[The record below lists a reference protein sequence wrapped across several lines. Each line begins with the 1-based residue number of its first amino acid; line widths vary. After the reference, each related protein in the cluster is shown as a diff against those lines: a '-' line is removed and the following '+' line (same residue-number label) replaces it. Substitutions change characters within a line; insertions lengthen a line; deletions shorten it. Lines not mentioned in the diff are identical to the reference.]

1 MDVWITLDAF
11 DWNVSGEQVQSAL
24 ALAHFWHTS
33 VGLQVHSG
41 LALAQVW
48 HLSSP
53 VILIV
58 LLGSGTVSQS
68 GKLKLHE
75 V

>member
-1 MDVWITLDAF
+1 MEVWIILDAL
-11 DWNVSGEQVQSAL
+11 DWFVGEQVQSGL
-24 ALAHFWHTS
+24 ALAQVWHLS
-33 VGLQVHSG
+33 SAVIVGEQVQSG

-58 LLGSGTVSQS
+58 DLGSVTVSQS
-68 GKLKLHE
+68 AN
-75 V
+75 